1 MGESRTS
8 KSIKNSIVA
17 LAFYFVGLAL
27 QFISRKIFLDYLGTE
42 VLGLN
47 TTATNLLQFLN
58 IAELGISSAI
68 SFSLY
73 KPIYNNDTDTINEIV
88 SLQGWLYRNIAFIII
103 AGAMI
108 LMCFFPWIFS
118 KTPLPLWYSYAS
130 FGVLLFSSLLGY
142 FVNYKQI
149 VLTANQQDYKIQ
161 YSYQSVMILK
171 RIAQIVALSSLE
183 NSYVWWL
190 IIESIFAIIGA
201 ASLEVMTRI
210 SCPYLKPDLSKGK
223 ILQKKYPEVGTKI
236 KQVFF
241 HKIGTF
247 ALTQTSP
254 LIIFAYAS
262 LSYVTLYGNYMMI
275 IAGVTSLMTAMF
287 GSMNAG
293 VGNLVAEGNDERSFS
308 VFRELFSIRFIFVCT
323 ICYGVYVLTPDFIAL
338 WIGKEYILPNTTLAI
353 MVLLL
358 FVNLSRSTVDA
369 FIGAYGLYDD
379 IWAPV
384 VESVINI
391 GLSILLGYFWGLNG
405 ILLGVLISL
414 LLVIVLWKPY
424 WLFRRGFKIKTHK
437 YFIFYLSH
445 IAIGFAVWF
454 VSSVICDLLPLNSG
468 GDFMSLAITAFTRCL
483 LYMFLIT
490 LIIVIIDKNVRNR
503 LFALCTTFRKK
514 LSIF

>member
-73 KPIYNNDTDTINEIV
+73 KPLYNNDTDTINEIV
-88 SLQGWLYRNIAFIII
+88 SLQGWLYRNIAFVII

-118 KTPLPLWYSYAS
+118 KISLPLWYSYAS
-130 FGVLLFSSLLGY
+130 FAVLLFSSLLGY

-171 RIAQIVALSSLE
+171 RVAQIIALSSLE
-183 NSYVWWL
+183 NSYIWWL
-190 IIESIFAIIGA
+190 IIETVFAIIGA
-201 ASLEVMTRI
+201 VSLEVMTRI
-210 SCPYLKPDLSKGK
+210 TCPYLKPDLSKGK

-262 LSYVTLYGNYMMI
+262 LTYVTLYGNYMLI
-275 IAGVTSLMTAMF
+275 IAGVTSLMSAIF

-293 VGNLVAEGNDERSFS
+293 VGNLVAEGNDERSYS
-308 VFRELFSIRFIFVCT
+308 VFRELFSIRFIFVST
-323 ICYGVYVLTPDFIAL
+323 ICYGVYVLTPDFISL
-338 WIGKEYILPNTTLAI
+338 WIGSEYLLPASTLAI
-353 MVLLL
+353 MVLTL
-358 FVNLSRSTVDA
+358 FINLSRATVEA
-369 FIGAYGLYDD
+369 FVGAYGLYDD

-391 GLSILLGYFWGLNG
+391 GLSVLLGYYLGLNG
-405 ILLGVLISL
+405 ILMGVFISL
-414 LLVIVLWKPY
+414 LIIIVLWKPY
-424 WLFRRGFKIKTHK
+424 WLFRRGFKIRVGK
-437 YFIFYLSH
+437 FFVFYLQH
-445 IAIGFAVWF
+445 IVLGLIVWIISSAIYGVFPIGQCTDFLSF
-454 VSSVICDLLPLNSG
+454 VVI
-468 GDFMSLAITAFTRCL
+468 AFTRCFIYVL
-483 LYMFLIT
+483 LIT
-490 LIIVIIDKNVRNR
+490 STIVMLDRRVRQR
-503 LFALCTTFRKK
+503 LLMLCSRFIKK
-514 LSIF
+514 